1 MMRADYDSEANALDI
16 ELTPFKYFDR
26 QEQVHDSWCTV
37 GFAEGRLVDLELLTP
52 AEHLDLLE
60 VAAERYDL
68 DGGALLAAAQ
78 AALAA
83 PDRVVTLEVGA
94 PIAA

>member
-16 ELTPFKYFDR
+16 ELTPFKYFER
-26 QEQVHDSWCTV
+26 QEQVHDSYCTV
-37 GFAEGRLVDLELLTP
+37 GFSDGRLVDVELLNP
-52 AEHLDLLE
+52 AEHLDLLD

-68 DGGALLAAAQ
+68 DGAALRAAAQ

-83 PDRVVTLEVGA
+83 PDRVVKLEV
-94 PIAA
+94 AAQVAA

>member
-1 MMRADYDSEANALDI
+1 MMRADYDSQADALDI
-16 ELTPFKYFDR
+16 EVVRFKHYDY

-37 GFAEGRLVDLELLTP
+37 GFAGGRLVDVELLTP

-60 VAAERYDL
+60 VVAERYDQ
-68 DGGALLAAAQ
+68 DGIALIAAAK

-83 PDRVVTLEVGA
+83 PDRIVTLDVSA
-94 PIAA
+94 PVAA